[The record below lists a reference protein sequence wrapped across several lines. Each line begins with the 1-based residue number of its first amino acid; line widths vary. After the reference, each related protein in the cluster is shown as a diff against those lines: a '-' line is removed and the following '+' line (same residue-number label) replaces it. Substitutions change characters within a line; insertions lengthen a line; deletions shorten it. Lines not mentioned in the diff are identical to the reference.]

1 MVGYDA
7 KTISILNDEELDLL
21 ITILDQEK
29 RRRASLER
37 EKLVNAFLNAWSNL
51 RENGIV
57 ITYEDEV
64 IDACVDLYKRDCFY
78 FD

>member
-1 MVGYDA
+1 MERYVKGID
-7 KTISILNDEELDLL
+7 TLNEEELDLL
-21 ITILDQEK
+21 IDILKQEK
-29 RRRASLER
+29 EKRAYLKR
-37 EKLVNAFLNAWSNL
+37 EKLVNAFLAAWSNL

>member
-1 MVGYDA
+1 MTELDV
-7 KTISILNDEELDLL
+7 KTVSTLDNAELDLL
-21 ITILDQEK
+21 IKILHQEK
-29 RRRASLER
+29 DKRASLER

>member
-1 MVGYDA
+1 MTDLNV
-7 KTISILNDEELDLL
+7 KTVSTLDNAEIDLL
-21 ITILDQEK
+21 IKILNQEK
-29 RRRASLER
+29 DKRARLEQ
-37 EKLVNAFLNAWSNL
+37 EKLVNAFLNAWSDL

>member
-1 MVGYDA
+1 MEGYV
-7 KTISILNDEELDLL
+7 KGINTLNEEELDLL
-21 ITILDQEK
+21 IDILKQEK
-29 RRRASLER
+29 EKRANLKR